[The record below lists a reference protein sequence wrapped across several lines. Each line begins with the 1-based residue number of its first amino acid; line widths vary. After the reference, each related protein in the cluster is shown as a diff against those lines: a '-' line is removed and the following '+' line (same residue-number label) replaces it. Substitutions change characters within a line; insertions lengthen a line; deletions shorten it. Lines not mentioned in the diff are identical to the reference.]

1 MRRVLVIDD
10 DADQRRVMRSLLNK
24 AGAEVF
30 EAENGQDGVSHAAT
44 TTPDLIFID
53 IDMPKMDGFDCARLL
68 RAAEVSRRHTST
80 IVGVTAHVG
89 EVFRSRARDAGMNAI
104 IQKPLRS
111 SLLTAIV
118 RGESE
123 LLTTSTPTPAS
134 INAEL
139 ADFAPRYLANK
150 RRALEDA
157 QRHLA
162 EGELE
167 EVARVGHQIRG
178 TAEAMGLA
186 ELSAQG
192 ARLEAAAIA
201 GDVAGATFTIDIM
214 LRHIDTIAVPAD

>member
-1 MRRVLVIDD
+1 M
-10 DADQRRVMRSLLNK
+10 
-24 AGAEVF
+24 
-30 EAENGQDGVSHAAT
+30 
-44 TTPDLIFID
+44 
-53 IDMPKMDGFDCARLL
+53 
-68 RAAEVSRRHTST
+68 
-80 IVGVTAHVG
+80 
-89 EVFRSRARDAGMNAI
+89 
-104 IQKPLRS
+104 
-111 SLLTAIV
+111 

-201 GDVAGATFTIDIM
+201 GDVAGATFTVDIM